1 MRLRAQQSWPALSNT
16 DPGAVAA
23 AFSRSESANTTLA
36 LLPPSSSVTGLTC
49 AAHPAATCLPTSV
62 DPVNTILRT
71 CSWVTKRSPTTEP
84 RPGSTWKRCF
94 GRPDS
99 SASSPRRIAVSGV
112 QSAGF
117 SSTALPAASAGAN
130 PHDAIV
136 IGKFHGTITPTT
148 PSGSW
153 NVTSMPPAT
162 GICCPIIR
170 SGAPA

>member
-1 MRLRAQQSWPALSNT
+1 MRLRAQQSCPALSKT

-23 AFSRSESANTTLA
+23 ACSRSESAKITLA
-36 LLPPSSSVTGLTC
+36 LLPPSSSVTGLTW
-49 AAHPAATCLPTSV
+49 AAQPAATCLPTSV
-62 DPVNTILRT
+62 DPVKTILRT
-71 CSWVTKRSPTTEP
+71 CSWVTNRSPTTDP

-94 GRPDS
+94 GSPDS
-99 SASSPRRIAVSGV
+99 AAISPRRIAVSGV

-117 SSTALPAASAGAN
+117 NSTALPAASAGAN

-136 IGKFHGTITPTT
+136 IGKFHGTMTPTT

-170 SGAPA
+170 SGAPE